1 MVKKKKRVWA
11 ASPAAMLDRCAR
23 PRRRGAN
30 GVLVPYWL
38 WSRTLQHT
46 WPPQSP
52 GRPLAAQHSALST
65 RLQHWLIH
73 CKTASSS
80 FRFAPSLK
88 APTRFRL
95 HYLIYRMWFLF
106 FTNKMTFRVEHS
118 DGQWNVLHRPI
129 FANPFYTPCNLNYNS
144 KIISSF
150 CEWFDYYRGVSN
162 VGLSRSK

>member
-30 GVLVPYWL
+30 GVLVPVL
-38 WSRTLQHT
+38 IVEPHRTLQHT

-88 APTRFRL
+88 AHTQFRL

-106 FTNKMTFRVEHS
+106 FTNKMTFRVKHS
-118 DGQWNVLHRPI
+118 DGQCNVLNRPV
-129 FANPFYTPCNLNYNS
+129 FANSFYTPCNLNYNL
-144 KIISSF
+144 KIISLF
-150 CEWFDYYRGVSN
+150 FEWFD
-162 VGLSRSK
+162 